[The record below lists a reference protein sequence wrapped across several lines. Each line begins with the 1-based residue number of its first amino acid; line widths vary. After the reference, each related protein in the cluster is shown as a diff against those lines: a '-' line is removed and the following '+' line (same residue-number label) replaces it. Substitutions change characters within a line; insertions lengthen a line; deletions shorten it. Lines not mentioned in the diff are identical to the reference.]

1 MIQFMPPCCMVKH
14 DGNVILVTLADANV
28 VHGLLAFRPR
38 GPAHGLPLPFR
49 VVYLKEGLCDE
60 LQYPR

>member
-28 VHGLLAFRPR
+28 VQGPLAFRP
-38 GPAHGLPLPFR
+38 
-49 VVYLKEGLCDE
+49 
-60 LQYPR
+60 